1 MSDPDIS
8 IQNLP
13 ALVMSGGG
21 ARGAY
26 QVGVLRA
33 IVKHFP
39 DYTPPII
46 TGVSAGAINAIALAA
61 RKGTFREAV
70 EQLSDLWGNLTT
82 DQVFKTN
89 TLSLAYIGSK
99 WARKLISGGHGTQ
112 RVGGLVDTQPLRE
125 LITRV
130 AGPGTSA
137 GEAIDA
143 NIRRN
148 VLKSVA
154 ISATD
159 YGTHRSVTWVQG
171 KGVQSWERPKRIS
184 VRTQIGAEHVMASSA
199 LPLAFPATH
208 IGGAWYGDG
217 GIRQVAPLSPAVHL
231 GADRILAVS
240 TRYPRSVEEAE
251 ISAIDN
257 FPPPAQILGVLMN
270 AVFLDSIDRD
280 ADTLHRISELTRNL
294 PEDKRL
300 GLRPIDLLV
309 IRPSQ
314 DLARL
319 AADYELELPRSFRFL
334 LRGLGTSETKS
345 PDWLSM
351 LLFEPEFLR
360 AVMDVGEK
368 DAENQI
374 EAIKAFTC
382 DYEIPEA

>member
-1 MSDPDIS
+1 MSDSDLPIH
-8 IQNLP
+8 NLP

-39 DYTPPII
+39 EYTPPII

-61 RKGTFREAV
+61 RNGTFGEAV
-70 EQLSDLWGNLTT
+70 QQLSNLWGNLTT
-82 DQVFKTN
+82 DQVFRTN
-89 TLSLAYIGSK
+89 TLSLASIGSK

-112 RVGGLVDTQPLRE
+112 RVGGLVDTAPLRE
-125 LITRV
+125 LIAGV
-130 AGPGTSA
+130 VGPGSSA
-137 GEAIDA
+137 SEAIDA

-171 KGVQSWERPKRIS
+171 RGIQAWERPTRIS
-184 VRTQIGAEHVMASSA
+184 IRAQIGVEHVMASAA

-208 IGGAWYGDG
+208 IGGSWYGDG

-231 GADRILAVS
+231 GAKRILAVS
-240 TRYPRSVEEAE
+240 TRYPRSVREAE
-251 ISAIDN
+251 ISAIDD

-270 AVFLDSIDRD
+270 AVFLDSFDRD
-280 ADTLHRISELTRNL
+280 ADTLRRISELTRNL
-294 PEDKRL
+294 PEDKRF

-309 IRPSQ
+309 IRPST

-319 AADYELELPRSFRFL
+319 AADYELELPRTFRFL

-360 AVMDVGEK
+360 AVMNVGEK
-368 DAENQI
+368 DAEAQI
-374 EAIKAFTC
+374 EAMKAFTSDC
-382 DYEIPEA
+382 EIPVV